1 MNILLIDDEE
11 DVRASLSRF
20 ITKLG
25 HAVSC
30 AKDGLE
36 GWQMFCVSD
45 VDLVI
50 TDIRM
55 PRIDGLELLHKIKQ
69 VRRSPALVIVITGH
83 GDMKNAIKALKF
95 GAYDYLQKPIDVRE
109 LAITIERAIDYVTLR
124 NNYKQLKND
133 FKKEVA
139 EGIESCRCEVEHFR
153 EAFLQEVGL
162 GEIQIFSEAMRR
174 VIEKAEKYSQ
184 DRSVPVLIQG
194 ESGTG
199 KELIV
204 KLIHYYGLPKP
215 NTPFVAINCGA
226 ISHALFEGELFGH
239 EAGAFTGATAK
250 GRMGKI
256 EAAEGGTLFLDE
268 IGEMPLDMQV
278 KLLRVLEEQ
287 KFYRVGG
294 VKEVPVDIRVIA
306 ATNKDL
312 GQEVAAGRFR
322 LDLLHR
328 VNMGFISIPALRERE
343 NAIIPLAVHFISR
356 AYARRGKRF
365 EGFSAQTE
373 SVLSAFSWP
382 GNVRQLK
389 NAMERL
395 AILTTNLAIEAE
407 DIDFL
412 SDESVP
418 EPAVEVPGEI
428 PKLDAL
434 ELPAGRFDL
443 EALNFRIIR
452 KALEMNDDNKTRKAE
467 YLGMSRRVLQGRL
480 KKMGL

>member
-1 MNILLIDDEE
+1 
-11 DVRASLSRF
+11 
-20 ITKLG
+20 
-25 HAVSC
+25 
-30 AKDGLE
+30 
-36 GWQMFCVSD
+36 
-45 VDLVI
+45 
-50 TDIRM
+50 
-55 PRIDGLELLHKIKQ
+55 
-69 VRRSPALVIVITGH
+69 
-83 GDMKNAIKALKF
+83 
-95 GAYDYLQKPIDVRE
+95 
-109 LAITIERAIDYVTLR
+109 
-124 NNYKQLKND
+124 
-133 FKKEVA
+133 
-139 EGIESCRCEVEHFR
+139 
-153 EAFLQEVGL
+153 
-162 GEIQIFSEAMRR
+162 
-174 VIEKAEKYSQ
+174 
-184 DRSVPVLIQG
+184 
-194 ESGTG
+194 
-199 KELIV
+199 
-204 KLIHYYGLPKP
+204 
-215 NTPFVAINCGA
+215 
-226 ISHALFEGELFGH
+226 
-239 EAGAFTGATAK
+239 
-250 GRMGKI
+250 
-256 EAAEGGTLFLDE
+256 
-268 IGEMPLDMQV
+268 MPLDMQV

-328 VNMGFISIPALRERE
+328 VNMGFISIPPLSERE

-365 EGFSAQTE
+365 EGFSAQAE
-373 SVLSAFSWP
+373 SVLSAFPWP

-395 AILTTNLAIEAE
+395 AILTSNLVIEAE

-428 PKLDAL
+428 HKLDAL

-452 KALEMNDDNKTRKAE
+452 KALEMNDDNKTRTAE